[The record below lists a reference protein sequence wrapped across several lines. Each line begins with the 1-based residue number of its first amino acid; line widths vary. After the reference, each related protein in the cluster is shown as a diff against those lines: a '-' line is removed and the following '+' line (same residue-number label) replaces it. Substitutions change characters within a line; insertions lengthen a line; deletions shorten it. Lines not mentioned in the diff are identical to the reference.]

1 MMKIGFT
8 CSSFDLLHAGHVAML
23 KECKENCDHLVV
35 GLNLNPFKNGRYAV
49 QSVVERYLQL
59 EAVKYVDRIIPYNTE
74 DELMDLL
81 KVIDPDVRFIGEDY
95 KGKRF
100 TGDELDIEVFYNTR
114 KHSYSSSGL
123 KKQVVESQ
131 QTPPLTGKTVKDN
144 DVYTIVDNTDLNALT
159 VSTTTLHPDQ
169 ETSGHSHPGIEEV
182 YTFLSGTGVMQID
195 QEEFKAEKGKT
206 FTIPDG
212 AFHKVYNNSSDED
225 LLFVCVFNKR
235 RNH

>member
-1 MMKIGFT
+1 MVVGFT

-49 QSVVERYLQL
+49 QSVVERFLQL

-100 TGDELDIEVFYNTR
+100 TGDELDIEIFYNTR

-123 KKQVVESQ
+123 KKQVVDSQ
-131 QTPPLTGKTVKDN
+131 NTPPLTGKTVKDN
-144 DVYTIVDNTDLNALT
+144 EVYTIVDNTDLDALT

-169 ETSGHSHPGIEEV
+169 ETSGHAHPGIEEV

-195 QEEFKAEKGKT
+195 EEEFKAEKGKT

-225 LLFVCVFNKR
+225 LLFICVFNKR

>member
-1 MMKIGFT
+1 MVVGFT

-23 KECKENCDHLVV
+23 QECKNNCDYLVV
-35 GLNLNPFKNGRYAV
+35 GLNTTPFKNGRYAV

-59 EAVKYVDRIIPYNTE
+59 EAIKFVDRIIPYSTE
-74 DELMDLL
+74 DELLDLL
-81 KVIDPDVRFIGEDY
+81 KVVDPDVRFIGEDY

-100 TGDELDIEVFYNTR
+100 TGDELDIEIFYNTR

-123 KKQVVESQ
+123 KEQVVNNQ
-131 QTPPLTGKTVKDN
+131 NTPPLTGKTVKDN
-144 DVYTIVDNTDLNALT
+144 EVYTIVDNTELEQLT

-169 ETSGHSHPGIEEV
+169 ETSGHAHPGIEEV

-195 QEEFKAEKGKT
+195 EEEFKAEKGKT

-225 LLFVCVFNKR
+225 LLFICVFNKR